1 MLHARTR
8 IRTAN
13 SAVTIDTVCSRQCSL
28 KMSASEEAAPNID
41 QTSSKKTPKQ
51 KARRWSDEETDRLID
66 LLEGNRCLWDVFCAD
81 YHLKDKRE
89 RAYSS
94 IEEEL
99 NISVSDIRNKIVGLR
114 SQLARELAKTN
125 SKKSGQGR
133 HECYKST
140 WIYWERLQFLKLVM
154 KAGKSRDSLDQ
165 QSSSLDIEV
174 DSVDDDLNEDNEE
187 NISPQQ
193 KVHRK
198 GFKRKLDQDLAAKK
212 HQVLETC
219 LQVLKEPV
227 QRDDEKKPCYFAMY
241 VAEKLETFDKRKR
254 MLAENRIQNLLFEL
268 EIEEEHSSQDP
279 SVTRHSQTSTHNR
292 NQGSISYMR
301 MLQSHSPPQFHRL

>member
-1 MLHARTR
+1 MLHARSL

-28 KMSASEEAAPNID
+28 KILASEEAAQNID
-41 QTSSKKTPKQ
+41 QTFTKKTPKQ
-51 KARRWSDEETDRLID
+51 KGRGWSDEEFDPLMD
-66 LLEGNRCLWDVFCAD
+66 PFNGNRCLWDDFCAD
-81 YHLKDKRE
+81 FHLKDKRE
-89 RAYSS
+89 RPYSS
-94 IEEEL
+94 IEEEH
-99 NISVSDIRNKIVGLR
+99 NISVSDMRNKIVGLR

-140 WIYWERLQFLKLVM
+140 WIYWERLQFLKPVM

-165 QSSSLDIEV
+165 QSSSPEV
-174 DSVDDDLNEDNEE
+174 DSVDDDFNEDNEE

-193 KVHRK
+193 KVHRR

-212 HQVLETC
+212 HQILETC

-227 QRDDEKKPCYFAMY
+227 QRDDEKKA
-241 VAEKLETFDKRKR
+241 
-254 MLAENRIQNLLFEL
+254 LLL
-268 EIEEEHSSQDP
+268 CN
-279 SVTRHSQTSTHNR
+279 VRC
-292 NQGSISYMR
+292 
-301 MLQSHSPPQFHRL
+301 

>member
-1 MLHARTR
+1 
-8 IRTAN
+8 
-13 SAVTIDTVCSRQCSL
+13 
-28 KMSASEEAAPNID
+28 MSASEEANID
-41 QTSSKKTPKQ
+41 QTSTKKTPKQ
-51 KARRWSDEETDRLID
+51 KARRWSDDETDRLID
-66 LLEGNRCLWDVFCAD
+66 LLEENKCLWDVFCTE

-99 NISVSDIRNKIVGLR
+99 DISVSDIRNKIVGLR

-133 HECYKST
+133 SECYKST
-140 WIYWERLQFLKLVM
+140 WVYWDRLQFLKPVM

-165 QSSSLDIEV
+165 QSSPPDIEV
-174 DSVDDDLNEDNEE
+174 ESVDDDLNEGNEE

-193 KVHRK
+193 NVHRK
-198 GFKRKLDQDLAAKK
+198 GVKRKLDQDLAAKK

-227 QRDDEKKPCYFAMY
+227 QQNEEKKPCYFAMY
-241 VAEKLETFDKRKR
+241 VAEKLETFDRRKR
-254 MLAENRIQNLLFEL
+254 MIAENRIQNLLFEL
-268 EIEEEHSSQDP
+268 EIQEEHSPQDH
-279 SVTRHSQTSTHNR
+279 SMTRHLQTSSHNR
-292 NQGSISYMR
+292 NQGSTSYMG
-301 MLQSHSPPQFHRL
+301 MLQSDSSPLFL